1 MNTFYKNIQISFL
14 LLACNY
20 FNVMQAGQYPL
31 HDLVISQDYS
41 TFEKIEKLS
50 NLLDLS
56 PENYI
61 NLVNKGCKTA
71 LNLAVEHKV
80 DPEIVEFLL
89 ENGADANIPD
99 LFNTTP
105 LHNAIIY
112 DQIES
117 ARILLN
123 HGADAYFKND
133 GGQSSIDLARSN
145 ATRNLFS
152 NYY

>member
-1 MNTFYKNIQISFL
+1 VNTFYKNMRVVFL
-14 LLACNY
+14 LLSCNY
-20 FNVMQAGQYPL
+20 FNVMQAGQYQL
-31 HDLVISQDYS
+31 HDLVINQDYS
-41 TFEKIEKLS
+41 TVEIIERLS
-50 NLLDLS
+50 HLITS
-56 PENYI
+56 GSENYI

-71 LNLAVEHKV
+71 LNLAVEHKA

-117 ARILLN
+117 AKILLD
-123 HGADAYFKND
+123 HGADPYFKND
-133 GGQSSIDLARSN
+133 GEQSSIDLTRSDE
-145 ATRNLFS
+145 TKDLFS